1 MINGSGKFRSLLQ
14 LIHDRAGNF
23 GILTA
28 IAIPVVA
35 ATAGVAVDVTNMTV
49 SNSQLQQA
57 TDAAALATAT
67 ALANGNAT
75 TSNAQQ
81 LATQFVTG
89 QMSNYLSG
97 DTNTA
102 DALKAGTTANVTSA
116 TNSAGGT
123 SYTVAVNASYD
134 MSVNGMSQLL
144 GIKTMHVSAASTSTS
159 GSATAA
165 KQAALSMEIALD
177 KSGSMLLNTD
187 VIDTSQKSCTQ
198 YYTEGNYLYQYPKA
212 KSPCYIKKI
221 AALKTAVGTLLDQLD
236 SADPKSQYVRTAAI
250 AWSSEVD
257 SSSALAWGTTATRSN
272 VISGLNAN
280 GGTESSAP
288 MALAYKNVSASS
300 EATAQAA
307 KGNTT
312 FQKIIVLMTDGE
324 NNATSSDTKTLAT
337 CKAAKDAGVLIYSVA
352 FMAPDRGQT
361 LLKNCASSPSNYFD
375 AQQMSDLIAAF
386 KTIGNQASKQ
396 ITLLTK

>member
-1 MINGSGKFRSLLQ
+1 MR
-14 LIHDRAGNF
+14 DRAGNF
-23 GILTA
+23 GIMTA
-28 IAIPVVA
+28 LAVPVVA
-35 ATAGVAVDVTNMTV
+35 ATAGVAVDVTNMSL

-67 ALANGNAT
+67 ALANGSAT

-81 LATQFVTG
+81 LASEFVTG
-89 QMSNYLSG
+89 QMSNYLAG
-97 DTNTA
+97 NADTVK
-102 DALKAGTTANVTSA
+102 ALKNGTTADVTST
-116 TNSAGGT
+116 TNSSGGT

-144 GIKTMHVSAASTSTS
+144 GIKTMHISASSTSSS
-159 GSATAA
+159 GTAVQ
-165 KQAALSMEIALD
+165 KTALSMEIALD
-177 KSGSMLLNTD
+177 KSGSMLLNTE
-187 VIDTSQKSCTQ
+187 VIDTTQTSCIQ
-198 YYTEGNYLYQYPKA
+198 YYTDGTYLYQYPKA

-221 AALKTAVGTLLDQLD
+221 AALKTAVSTLLNQLD
-236 SADPKSQYVRTAAI
+236 TADPKSQYVRTAGI
-250 AWSSEVD
+250 AWSSQVD
-257 SSSALAWGTTATRSN
+257 SSSNLAWGTSSTRTN

-288 MALAYKNVSASS
+288 MALAYKNLEASS

-307 KGNTT
+307 KGNTN

-337 CKAAKDAGVLIYSVA
+337 CKAAKDAGVQIYTVA
-352 FMAPDRGQT
+352 FMAPARGQS
-361 LLKNCASSPSNYFD
+361 LLQSCASNSNNYFD
-375 AQQMSDLIAAF
+375 ARQMSDLIAAF
-386 KTIGNQASKQ
+386 KSIGEQASKQ

>member
-1 MINGSGKFRSLLQ
+1 MIIGSSKFRDILQ

-28 IAIPVVA
+28 IALPVVA
-35 ATAGVAVDVTNMTV
+35 ATAGVAVDVSNMAV

-67 ALANGNAT
+67 ALANGTAT

-89 QMSNYLSG
+89 QMSNYLDG
-97 DTNTA
+97 DANTA
-102 DALKAGTTANVTSA
+102 NALKAGTTANVTSA
-116 TNSAGGT
+116 AKSSGGT

-159 GSATAA
+159 GSAADA
-165 KQAALSMEIALD
+165 KQSALSMEIALD
-177 KSGSMLLNTD
+177 KSGSMLLNTE
-187 VIDTSQKSCTQ
+187 VVDTSQTSCIQ
-198 YYTEGNYLYQYPKA
+198 YYTQGTTLRQYPKPIN
-212 KSPCYIKKI
+212 PCYIKKI

-250 AWSSEVD
+250 AWSSKVD
-257 SSSALAWGTTATRSN
+257 SSSALAWGTATTRSN

-300 EATAQAA
+300 ETTAQAA

-312 FQKIIVLMTDGE
+312 FKKIIVLMTDGE
-324 NNATSSDTKTLAT
+324 NNAPNSDTSTLAT

-352 FMAPDRGQT
+352 FMAPTAGQN
-361 LLKNCASSPSNYFD
+361 LLKSCASSLSNYFD

-396 ITLLTK
+396 ITLLSK